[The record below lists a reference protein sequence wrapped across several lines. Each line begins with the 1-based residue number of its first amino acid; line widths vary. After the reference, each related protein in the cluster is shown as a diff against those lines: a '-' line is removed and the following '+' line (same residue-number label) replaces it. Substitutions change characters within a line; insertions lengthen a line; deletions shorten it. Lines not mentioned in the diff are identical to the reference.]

1 MTKVEDGERRD
12 IELDEV
18 GPGDEA
24 ALQAV
29 FEGAADYFE
38 RLTGKAAVDADA
50 AAREIRSAA
59 ETEGRHAAII
69 RDAGEPV
76 GAVGWWAGSP
86 EPEIALLGMLL
97 VVSSRRRRG
106 HAAAGLRLLESRL
119 AGSGIARLRTG
130 VAADDGL
137 AQRFL
142 EGVGF
147 ESMDRR
153 THVDM
158 DGGRLRIAFYEK
170 EL

>member
-1 MTKVEDGERRD
+1 MTKLEDEARRGV
-12 IELDEV
+12 ELDLV

-38 RLTGKAAVDADA
+38 RLTGKSAVDADA
-50 AAREIRSAA
+50 AAREIRSAS
-59 ETEGRHAAII
+59 ETAGREAAII
-69 RDAGEPV
+69 RAAGEPV

-86 EPEIALLGMLL
+86 EPDFALLGMLL
-97 VVSSRRRRG
+97 VVKPRRRRG

-119 AGSGIARLRTG
+119 AASGIVRVRTG

-142 EGVGF
+142 EAVGF
-147 ESMDRR
+147 ASMDQR